1 MGTEKVLPVKV
12 GVWASWAGSGG
23 SRPQRPRTW
32 SKARGAMKIK
42 ARIPQSLR
50 LPFSLKM
57 EKLGIGEVDQGHPA
71 GWSLGWAQ
79 APSG

>member
-1 MGTEKVLPVKV
+1 
-12 GVWASWAGSGG
+12 
-23 SRPQRPRTW
+23 
-32 SKARGAMKIK
+32 MKIK

-50 LPFSLKM
+50 LPFTLKM

-79 APSG
+79 TPSG